1 MSNHLLAENR
11 AKGWCK
17 VDDNAPEWV
26 KVYVTEFRS
35 AALEKR
41 CMSPAYLQTFRTG
54 CEQRSLAL
62 GREVRKILRPITAW
76 KMSLAE
82 AKRLS
87 RSTGRSLED
96 IVYGYSPKIS
106 EDRWLRMRM
115 ESITARVARDT
126 KKLKDEKRNA
136 LLSDTSPAGKIALRE
151 YLDVLCGVRPADP
164 GALPYGFI
172 DLRNEDG
179 GQVSDPQ
186 QLLRTWP
193 SYDDGEHVAEDDQDP
208 DDDDCRCHRSAAAG
222 HRSCAQRCSRV
233 DHGSAHHKA
242 ADAHV
247 KAAEVRTRA
256 ASRAARAESFRA
268 NHFQFTDKMVS

>member
-1 MSNHLLAENR
+1 MSIDVLAENR
-11 AKGWCK
+11 SKGWERVPDSCPQWAR
-17 VDDNAPEWV
+17 VHITEWRTAV
-26 KVYVTEFRS
+26 
-35 AALEKR
+35 LEKR
-41 CMSPAYLQTFRTG
+41 SMNPAIVRTFIAD
-54 CEQRSLAL
+54 CEQHWLAF
-62 GREVRKILRPITAW
+62 GRELRKVLAPITSR

-106 EDRWLRMRM
+106 EERWLRMRL
-115 ESITARVARDT
+115 ESITATVARDA

-136 LLSDTSPAGKIALRE
+136 LLADTSPAGKIALRE

-164 GALPYGFI
+164 GALPYGFT
-172 DLRNEDG
+172 DLRTEDG

-193 SYDDGEHVAEDDQDP
+193 SYDDGEHVAEDDEDP
-208 DDDDCRCHRSAAAG
+208 DEDDCRCHRSAAAG
-222 HRSCAQRCSRV
+222 HRSCAQRCSRL

-242 ADAHV
+242 ADAHI
-247 KAAEVRTRA
+247 KAAETRTRA
-256 ASRAARAESFRA
+256 ASRAARVASYRA